1 MACFFILSEAGI
13 KMLERLMHPA
23 VLLVLI
29 GALCAYGSRTL
40 AGFLMKENANGEL
53 ILKGIGCALAAAGA
67 LWLFMT

>member
-1 MACFFILSEAGI
+1 
-13 KMLERLMHPA
+13 MHPA

-29 GALCAYGSRTL
+29 GAVCAYGSRAM